1 MKGLVLF
8 GLDPRVLEIGLAAVR
23 ANATVVGLWDPSHD
37 RALEA
42 SLHLGCCAYPGA
54 DELLQRAERVLYST
68 WPGEL
73 RRFSPSLDVTGL
85 TIDGRQILGD
95 VDEEWW
101 NWLQSM
107 GFDRP
112 TSG

>member
-8 GLDPRVLEIGLAAVR
+8 GLDPRVLDIGLAAVR
-23 ANATVVGLWDPSHD
+23 ANVPVMGLWAPSHD

-42 SLHLGCCAYPGA
+42 SLRLGCCAYPGA
-54 DELLQRAERVLYST
+54 DELLQRAERVVYST
-68 WPGEL
+68 WPAEL
-73 RRFSPSLDVTGL
+73 DRFFPALDVTGL
-85 TIDGRQILGD
+85 TLDGPQILGD